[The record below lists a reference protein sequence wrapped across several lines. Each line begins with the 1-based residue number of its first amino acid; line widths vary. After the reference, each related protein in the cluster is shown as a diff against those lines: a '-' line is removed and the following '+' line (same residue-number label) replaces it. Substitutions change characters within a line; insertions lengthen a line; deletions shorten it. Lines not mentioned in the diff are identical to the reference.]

1 MFSAKS
7 TTRHAY
13 PLGLALL
20 AATTLTLPSCVTAKR
35 YDDLLARQRNEE
47 QARLTAEQQ
56 SRQAKADL
64 QKTTDALTELRT
76 DQKRLV
82 ADSTQNGNA
91 LRRTRTLY
99 NQLTESYDKLL
110 KNSDRALADR
120 NNEYGKLAKDL
131 ASREAEL
138 GTLDQNL
145 RKSKADND
153 RLAADL
159 TTREAKLKELTQ
171 ALDDKDKAV
180 NDLKARVS
188 KALLS
193 FNSNELQVKLK
204 DGKVYV
210 SLSEQLLFKSG
221 STKVDP
227 KGQEALKKL
236 ATVLQEQKD
245 VNVVVEGHTDNV
257 PMRGTGAIQDNWD
270 LSALRATEIARL
282 LANSG
287 VTPARITASGRSQYV
302 PVAANDNPQNKA
314 LNRRT
319 EIILTPKLD
328 ELFQI
333 LDSNSG
339 AATSGK

>member
-1 MFSAKS
+1 MLSKLALRPS
-7 TTRHAY
+7 PTLLR
-13 PLGLALL
+13 LALL
-20 AATTLTLPSCVTAKR
+20 AAAPLAFTSCVTSKR
-35 YDDLLARQRNEE
+35 YNELQALQRSEAQTLATTQGQLRQ
-47 QARLTAEQQ
+47 T
-56 SRQAKADL
+56 KTDL
-64 QKTTDALTELRT
+64 QKASDALAELRL

-82 ADSTQNGNA
+82 ADSTQAGAA
-91 LRRTRTLY
+91 LRRNRTLY
-99 NQLTESYDKLL
+99 ATLTESYDKLR

-120 NNEYGKLAKDL
+120 NADYGKLAKDL
-131 ASREAEL
+131 ATREGEL
-138 GTLDQNL
+138 GQLDTNL
-145 RKSKADND
+145 RKSKTDND

-159 TTREAKLKELTQ
+159 ATREAKLTELTQ
-171 ALDDKDKAV
+171 ALADKDKAV

-193 FNSNELQVKLK
+193 FNSSDLQVKLK

-257 PMRGTGAIQDNWD
+257 PMRGTGTIRDNWD
-270 LSALRATEIARL
+270 LSALRATDIARL
-282 LANSG
+282 LTAAG
-287 VTPARITASGRSQYV
+287 VEPGRITASGRSQYV
-302 PVAANDNPQNKA
+302 PIAANDSPQDKA

-328 ELFQI
+328 ELFKI
-333 LDSNSG
+333 LDSSSE
-339 AATSGK
+339 ASAK

>member
-1 MFSAKS
+1 MFSKRPFHP
-7 TTRHAY
+7 TPTLLR
-13 PLGLALL
+13 LALL
-20 AATTLTLPSCVTAKR
+20 MAPLAFTSCVTAKR
-35 YDDLLARQRNEE
+35 YDELQARQ
-47 QARLTAEQQ
+47 Q
-56 SRQAKADL
+56 SEAQSLATTQNQLRQTKADL
-64 QKTTDALTELRT
+64 QKNNDALAELRL
-76 DQKRLV
+76 DQQRLV
-82 ADSTQNGNA
+82 ADSTQTGTA

-99 NQLTESYDKLL
+99 SQLTDNYDKLR

-120 NNEYGKLAKDL
+120 NADYGKLAKDL
-131 ASREAEL
+131 ATREGEL
-138 GTLDQNL
+138 GQLDVSL
-145 RKSKADND
+145 RKTKSDND

-159 TTREAKLKELTQ
+159 ATREAKLTELTQ
-171 ALDDKDKAV
+171 ALADKDKAV

-193 FNSNELQVKLK
+193 FNSSDLQVKLK

-257 PMRGTGAIQDNWD
+257 PMRGTGPITDNWD
-270 LSALRATEIARL
+270 LSALRATDIARL
-282 LANSG
+282 LTTAG
-287 VTPARITASGRSQYV
+287 VEPSRITASGRSQYV
-302 PVAANDNPQNKA
+302 PVAANDTPQDKA

-339 AATSGK
+339 TSGK